1 MSIDAFSPEIES
13 MSRPAIE
20 ALQLE
25 RLKHE
30 VAYCTENVPIYA
42 ERLAKAGVTPEKIKS
57 LSDIKYLPFVT
68 KKDMHATYPFGF
80 FGQPMK
86 KIVRIHASS
95 GTTGKPTVIGY
106 TKRDIDDWAECMAR
120 LSYAGGAREDDIF
133 QICFGYGLFTGALGL
148 HYALEKIGAT
158 VIPNS
163 SGNTEKTIMLMRD
176 FGTTGIISTPSYA
189 EYIGEMITEQ
199 GFKDDIK
206 LRIGLLGSEGC
217 TPEMRSHIES
227 ALGIFVT
234 DNYGMSE
241 LGGPGVSGECMERAG
256 MHINEDHFLCEI
268 IDPVTGEVL
277 PEGSQGEL
285 VVTTLAKEG
294 FPMLRYRTGD
304 ITRLVYE
311 PCACG
316 RTFARMDKIKG
327 RSDDMLKIRGV
338 NVFPSQIE
346 SVLMTYPQIAPHYQ
360 LVVTRENYSDRLEI
374 RTELADVNLL
384 EDYGELQQL
393 QQTIHD
399 KLKVVLGIDTKITL
413 AEPKT
418 LERFQGKA
426 KRIVDLRNAGK

>member
-1 MSIDAFSPEIES
+1 
-13 MSRPAIE
+13 
-20 ALQLE
+20 
-25 RLKHE
+25 
-30 VAYCTENVPIYA
+30 
-42 ERLAKAGVTPEKIKS
+42 
-57 LSDIKYLPFVT
+57 
-68 KKDMHATYPFGF
+68 
-80 FGQPMK
+80 
-86 KIVRIHASS
+86 
-95 GTTGKPTVIGY
+95 
-106 TKRDIDDWAECMAR
+106 
-120 LSYAGGAREDDIF
+120 
-133 QICFGYGLFTGALGL
+133 
-148 HYALEKIGAT
+148 
-158 VIPNS
+158 
-163 SGNTEKTIMLMRD
+163 MR
-176 FGTTGIISTPSYA
+176 A
-189 EYIGEMITEQ
+189 
-199 GFKDDIK
+199 
-206 LRIGLLGSEGC
+206 
-217 TPEMRSHIES
+217 HIES